1 MGGSSGGGGTSTTTQ
16 KADPWSGIQPYLKD
30 VYGEAQ
36 DLYQGFTPSMYPGQT
51 YAPQNELQEMSQQAL
66 LGSIPQTQD
75 MTNSAYQ
82 SAMFGL
88 GPALYAESNPYL
100 QSYMEAAVRPVTSQL
115 LNQALP
121 SIRSGATQAGQY
133 GSSRQGIAEG
143 LAIQGATR
151 TAADIASQ
159 MASQGYESGL
169 RQMNIAQAFLPQLM
183 QMTQMP
189 GEILGY
195 VGGQQEGRAQ
205 QAIDEAVG
213 RHEYEQG
220 LPYSK
225 LSEYVST
232 LAGFPVGG
240 FGSSTSS
247 TKSNTQQ
254 GGNPLMDLAGGMGSL
269 ILASAFGLI

>member
-1 MGGSSGGGGTSTTTQ
+1 MGGSSGGGGSSTTVQ

-36 DLYQGFTPSMYPGQT
+36 NLYRGFTPSMYPGQM
-51 YAPQNELQEMSQQAL
+51 YAPQNQLQQQSQQQL
-66 LGSIPQTQD
+66 LNSIPQMQD

-100 QSYMEAAVRPVTSQL
+100 QSYMQAAIRPVSSQL
-115 LNQALP
+115 LNQTLP
-121 SIRSGATQAGQY
+121 AIRSGATNAGQY

-159 MASQGYESGL
+159 MASEGYTQGL
-169 RQMNIAQAFLPQLM
+169 RQMNIAQAFLPQVM

-195 VGGQQEGRAQ
+195 VGGQQRAEGQR
-205 QAIDEAVG
+205 AIDEAVG
-213 RHEYEQG
+213 RHEYEMG

-225 LSEYVST
+225 LSEYVAT
-232 LAGFPVGG
+232 LSGFPVGQ
-240 FGSSTSS
+240 FGTSTSTTDANQS
-247 TKSNTQQ
+247 
-254 GGNPLMDLAGGMGSL
+254 GGNPLLGLAGNGLMA
-269 ILASAFGLI
+269 LAFK